1 MRNFVNHQRTVLF
14 DFDGTL
20 SIVSPERDHLIPPP
34 HQQGYE
40 RAWRPYNLAAHMDA
54 PHVPTI
60 QLARSLYAG
69 GFNVVVWT
77 SRGDCARL
85 ISQDWLRVNNVPYN
99 ALLMRAAD
107 DDRTPAQY
115 KFDLLRSINP
125 ERVLMA
131 VEDDEKV
138 AKHLRRLGVL
148 VVQVDH
154 S

>member
-1 MRNFVNHQRTVLF
+1 MRNFVNHQRTILV

-20 SIVSPERDHLIPPP
+20 SVISPARAHLIPPP
-34 HQQGYE
+34 HQRGYE
-40 RAWRPYNLAAHMDA
+40 RAWRPYNMAAGCDE
-54 PHVPTI
+54 PHLPTI
-60 QLARSLYAG
+60 QLCRSLYAQG
-69 GFNVVVWT
+69 YNIVVWT

-85 ISQDWLRVNNVPYN
+85 ISDEWLRTHHVPHN

-131 VEDDEKV
+131 IEDDENV

-154 S
+154 T